1 MTVPALT
8 LMTATADAQPKAAL
22 GWHPA
27 VALAVLAVWLAVPGN
42 VSLWMA
48 VWDHTAALGM
58 RAWWVMLAWAVA
70 LVGVNLA
77 VLALL
82 AAGPVRRPLGLV
94 FIILVAIPS
103 YFMLAYGVVIDGA
116 MVTNVLETDLRESAD
131 LLAPALG
138 VVVVGGV
145 LLPGW
150 LWWRLPWRPWPWR
163 RALAWRAAFAVGGL
177 VLAGLALWL
186 TFADLASL
194 MRNDRGL
201 RYRINPYNTIY
212 GVVHYAAGRLPA
224 AGASTPLLP
233 VGADV
238 QPLPAAPRADEAPL
252 VLLVVGE
259 TARAANVS
267 LGGYPRPT
275 MPRLAALQARGEL
288 VYFAQTTS
296 CGTDTATSVPCLFS
310 PDGRDA
316 RTPPQRQEN
325 LLDVWQRAGLAVTW
339 LDNQSGCKGV
349 CNRVPTRRTDRLGLP
364 DLCRGDECWDEV
376 LLREL
381 PSSLAAL
388 DPARRRVGTVA
399 VLHMMGSHGP
409 AYYKRTPPA
418 FKPFRPECTNN
429 QLQACDRQAIV
440 NAYDNT
446 LYYTDHVLAELVEWL
461 RARPGPTA
469 LWYVSDHGESLGEG
483 GVYLHGMPYAL
494 APREQTHVPMLVW
507 ANDAMRERLG
517 LSWECLQRRAV
528 KPASHD
534 DVFHTLL
541 GVWDIRTHAYRSERD
556 LLRTCRS

>member
-8 LMTATADAQPKAAL
+8 LMTATADARPKAAL

-131 LLAPALG
+131 LLTPALG

-163 RALAWRAAFAVGGL
+163 RALAWRAALAVGGL
-177 VLAGLALWL
+177 VLAALALWL

-224 AGASTPLLP
+224 VGASTPLLP

-349 CNRVPTRRTDRLGLP
+349 CNRVPTRDTDRLGLP
-364 DLCRGDECWDEV
+364 DLCRGDEC
-376 LLREL
+376 
-381 PSSLAAL
+381 
-388 DPARRRVGTVA
+388 
-399 VLHMMGSHGP
+399 
-409 AYYKRTPPA
+409 
-418 FKPFRPECTNN
+418 
-429 QLQACDRQAIV
+429 
-440 NAYDNT
+440 
-446 LYYTDHVLAELVEWL
+446 
-461 RARPGPTA
+461 
-469 LWYVSDHGESLGEG
+469 
-483 GVYLHGMPYAL
+483 
-494 APREQTHVPMLVW
+494 
-507 ANDAMRERLG
+507 
-517 LSWECLQRRAV
+517 
-528 KPASHD
+528 
-534 DVFHTLL
+534 
-541 GVWDIRTHAYRSERD
+541 
-556 LLRTCRS
+556 